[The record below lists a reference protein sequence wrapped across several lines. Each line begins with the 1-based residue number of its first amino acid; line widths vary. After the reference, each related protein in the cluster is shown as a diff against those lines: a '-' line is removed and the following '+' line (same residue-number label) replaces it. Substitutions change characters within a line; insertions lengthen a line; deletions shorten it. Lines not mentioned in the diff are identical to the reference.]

1 MVKPK
6 YKKRDPQRKKEL
18 IKWRTDQILNAAM
31 KVFARCGFEG
41 TDVEDIAA
49 LAGVGKGTI
58 YRYFKS
64 KGDLFFSVLEWGMD
78 TLHKRVVGAIG
89 NTKGSMEKLKA
100 ALSTYLGFF
109 EENRDFYRVLIL
121 EKVEHKPREHE
132 RMKKKHLSG
141 VRFFENILKEG
152 VREGVFRKIKVDSV
166 AYALWGTSNA
176 LLLKWLLS
184 EKKYPLKEEISVM
197 EEIYCSGILKNR
209 K

>member
-6 YKKRDPQRKKEL
+6 YKKRDPQKKREL

-31 KVFARCGFEG
+31 KVFAKCGFEG

-49 LAGVGKGTI
+49 LAGVGKGTV

-64 KGDLFFSVLEWGMD
+64 KEDLFFSVLEWGMN
-78 TLHKRVVGAIG
+78 TFHKRVTGAISKV
-89 NTKGSMEKLKA
+89 KGSMEKLKV
-100 ALSTYLGFF
+100 ALYTYLSFF
-109 EENRDFYRVLIL
+109 EENRDFYRVLVL
-121 EKVEHKPREHE
+121 EKVEPKPSEHE
-132 RMKKKHLSG
+132 KMKKGHLSG
-141 VRFFENILKEG
+141 IRFLENILKEG
-152 VREGVFRKIKVDSV
+152 VKEGVFKKIKTDSV

-197 EEIYCSGILKNR
+197 EEIYCSGILKGC